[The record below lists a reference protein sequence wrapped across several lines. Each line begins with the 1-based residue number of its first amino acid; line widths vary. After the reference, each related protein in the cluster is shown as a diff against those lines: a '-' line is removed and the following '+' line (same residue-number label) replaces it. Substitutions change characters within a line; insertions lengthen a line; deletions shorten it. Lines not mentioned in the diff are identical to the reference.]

1 MSDFIHAGLQEL
13 SLKIETWLQVPEF
26 KAEQV
31 PETFAVL
38 HSEDLSPALQ
48 LQTQRF
54 SHPALLHLT
63 WALLSERDSGAYRAI
78 TLYALPKAHL
88 GLPILGLDY
97 VGLGGIMPIAA
108 LDLAPTDQKFWN
120 NSALPALESLLHHSD
135 LIERKVPPFAK
146 EVFSEKAFLVATRTE
161 SGCKDVIQ
169 KAQSII
175 EIYAQWL
182 KQPTQSEISQDDRL
196 KNWCLAM
203 ANNKKEAGALKRLF
217 GSGAETYLQEYL
229 FKPPVFTTSME
240 PFSL

>member
-1 MSDFIHAGLQEL
+1 MSDFIHAGLLEL
-13 SLKIETWLQVPEF
+13 SLKIETWLQAPEF
-26 KAEQV
+26 EAEQV

-63 WALLSERDSGAYRAI
+63 WAVLSERDSGAYRAI

-108 LDLAPTDQKFWN
+108 LDLAPTDEKFWN
-120 NSALPALESLLHHSD
+120 DSALPALALLHQAHSD

-146 EVFSEKAFLVATRTE
+146 EVFSEKAFLVATKTE
-161 SGCKDVIQ
+161 SGCKQVIQ
-169 KAQSII
+169 RAQAIF
-175 EIYAQWL
+175 EIYAPWL
-182 KQPTQSEISQDDRL
+182 KNPSVSEIRQDERL
-196 KNWCLAM
+196 RNWCLAM

-217 GSGAETYLQEYL
+217 GPGAETYLQDYL
-229 FKPPVFTTSME
+229 FKPPVFTTSMD
-240 PFSL
+240 